1 MANKLFGT
9 KLFATALT
17 TFALA
22 SCQSESTLLE
32 PSADNMRDVKLTV
45 TASKGELTR
54 TNLELNDDQKKIL
67 LSWNLGDLI
76 QVCEEDGRFA
86 GTLQVTSFAD
96 DAHTQAKFE
105 GNVRVLDRDGNH
117 NLSFYYLGTA
127 AEYKGVKGRQ
137 MADMVYDLST
147 QTYTDVNALAANDLL
162 LDECEVTVTKGN
174 AEFKS
179 LYMKRQFAYGRF
191 TLLYNDD
198 PLQFDA
204 NTVVSVNTEKGDIK
218 TGATVDFPSE
228 ITANGGSSISLT
240 TSENDFYVTFV
251 PGSEESKIKFN
262 VTINGN
268 EYEGYSNPYL
278 IEKNDFV
285 RKAQGLTK
293 AEALPINM
301 RRTDGSDDE
310 HNFSLIYNANYGSND
325 TWTDNQEGVGNS
337 YTFTLSEYNKIFDET
352 NEGYTFTGWNTKAD
366 GTGESLLPNS
376 TLTVAYPDGIANVY
390 AQWVKTTYNYT
401 LVHEDND
408 GNEIIKEEFESDGD
422 LTVTT
427 KKDDA
432 IQTAPEG
439 YEFAGWALKENP
451 TVPVE
456 TVTFTKDNTYIV
468 VVPVWKEK
476 EYNWQVKWVDDP
488 TVGNVTYK
496 TKWEKGTAPH
506 SLLSAFPDEQEK
518 EYPQYY
524 YHNIT
529 KEGYKFVGWEYNG
542 KMIETDKSG
551 NWKFADV
558 VMGKEASSTTSNP
571 SPVYIYA
578 KWEKIEDPNTVT
590 TPGYGHGTF
599 K

>member
-179 LYMKRQFAYGRF
+179 LFMERQFAYGRF
-191 TLLYNDD
+191 TLLYNDE
-198 PLQFDA
+198 PLKFDA
-204 NTVVSVNTEKGDIK
+204 NTVVSINTEKGDIK

-278 IEKNDFV
+278 IEKNDFF

-337 YTFTLSEYNKIFDET
+337 CTFTLSEYAKIFDET
-352 NEGYTFTGWNTKAD
+352 NEGYTFTGWNTMAD

-390 AQWVKTTYNYT
+390 AQWEKT
-401 LVHEDND
+401 
-408 GNEIIKEEFESDGD
+408 
-422 LTVTT
+422 
-427 KKDDA
+427 
-432 IQTAPEG
+432 
-439 YEFAGWALKENP
+439 
-451 TVPVE
+451 
-456 TVTFTKDNTYIV
+456 
-468 VVPVWKEK
+468 
-476 EYNWQVKWVDDP
+476 EYNWQFVWVDD
-488 TVGNVTYK
+488 TVFGENAVTYGKKNEAGSLPK
-496 TKWEKGTAPH
+496 TLGSAFPTDLEGNPWYKNMVKDGYTFLGWEYKGKMVSKNGNTYSNKDIVVTELPETVIELNGNTYYQVFIYAKWEKATYDLVLNCYNNDGTDTK
-506 SLLSAFPDEQEK
+506 SVQT
-518 EYPQYY
+518 EYNKTLPYTMY
-524 YHNIT
+524 ADDWNVPT
-529 KEGYKFVGWEYNG
+529 RTGYKFVGWG
-542 KMIETDKSG
+542 MTPDATETI
-551 NWKFADV
+551 
-558 VMGKEASSTTSNP
+558 TS
-571 SPVYIYA
+571 V
-578 KWEKIEDPNTVT
+578 TFT
-590 TPGYGHGTF
+590 TPDPINVYAIWKKDVSGGSIVAPGAGGSDY
-599 K
+599 

>member
-1 MANKLFGT
+1 MAKKHFGT
-9 KLFATALT
+9 KLFATALA

-32 PSADNMRDVKLTV
+32 PAANNLRDVELTV
-45 TASKGELTR
+45 TVSKGDMPTR
-54 TNLELNDDQKKIL
+54 TNLDLSDDQKEL
-67 LSWNLGDLI
+67 LLTWNKGDVIQVSETDGTYAGFLTVTDLI
-76 QVCEEDGRFA
+76 EDGKKALFKGTVRTFDKDGEHTFTFA
-86 GTLQVTSFAD
+86 SLGKDVEYT
-96 DAHTQAKFE
+96 AKRGYPME
-105 GNVRVLDRDGNH
+105 N
-117 NLSFYYLGTA
+117 
-127 AEYKGVKGRQ
+127 
-137 MADMVYDLST
+137 MVYDFAN
-147 QTYTDVNALAANDLL
+147 QTNEGVNGLAKNDLL
-162 LDECEVTVTKGN
+162 LANGKVNINGGKATFNDL
-174 AEFKS
+174 FMS
-179 LYMKRQFAYGRF
+179 RQFAYGRF
-191 TLLYNDD
+191 TLLYNGKA
-198 PLQFDA
+198 LAFDA
-204 NTVVSVNTEKGDIK
+204 NTVVTINTDENDIK
-218 TGATVDFPSE
+218 TGATLEFPST
-228 ITANGGSSISLT
+228 ITPAGGASISLA
-240 TSENDFYVTFV
+240 TSENDFYVTLV
-251 PGSEESKIKFN
+251 PGSSESRLQFK
-262 VTINGN
+262 VTVNGV
-268 EYEGYSNPYL
+268 EYEGYSNYYE
-278 IEKNDFV
+278 IVKNDFY
-285 RKAQGLTK
+285 RRANGLEK
-293 AEALPINM
+293 GEALPINVKK
-301 RRTDGSDDE
+301 TDGSDDT
-310 HNFSLIYNANYGSND
+310 HNFSLIYNANYGSKD

-352 NEGYTFTGWNTKAD
+352 NEGYTFTGWNTMAD
-366 GTGESLLPNS
+366 GTGVSLLPNS

-599 K
+599 N